1 MNLLIAIMGDSYEK
15 VKETERV
22 QALHERAK
30 IIVDMEIQH
39 PGWHEYPKYM
49 HIAEAADE
57 YGVPLPE
64 WAGITGR
71 VKQLLDQRIG
81 HAQKELESKVDAV
94 EERVG
99 QAQEELKERV
109 GQAQEELGSNID
121 AVEARVGQAQ
131 EKTELAISAM
141 QRQQSQISSKQVCCR
156 VLGATA

>member
-71 VKQLLDQRIG
+71 VKQLLDQRVG
-81 HAQKELESKVDAV
+81 QAQEELESKVDAV
-94 EERVG
+94 ED
-99 QAQEELKERV
+99 RV
-109 GQAQEELGSNID
+109 GQAQEELGSKVD
-121 AVEARVGQAQ
+121 AVEERVGQAQ

>member
-71 VKQLLDQRIG
+71 VKQLLDQRVG
-81 HAQKELESKVDAV
+81 H
-94 EERVG
+94 
-99 QAQEELKERV
+99 AQEELKERV
-109 GQAQEELGSNID
+109 GQAQEELESK
-121 AVEARVGQAQ
+121 VEEMVGQAQ

-141 QRQQSQISSKQVCCR
+141 QRQQVLQNSLRNCVCP
-156 VLGATA
+156 VF

>member
-22 QALHERAK
+22 HALHERAK
-30 IIVDMEIQH
+30 IIADMEIQH

-71 VKQLLDQRIG
+71 VKQLLDQR
-81 HAQKELESKVDAV
+81 
-94 EERVG
+94 VG

-109 GQAQEELGSNID
+109 GQAQEELGSKVD
-121 AVEARVGQAQ
+121 AVEERVGQAL

-141 QRQQSQISSKQVCCR
+141 QAQQSQMSSKQVLHNSRIYCVCP
-156 VLGATA
+156 VF

>member
-71 VKQLLDQRIG
+71 VKQLLDQRVG
-81 HAQKELESKVDAV
+81 HAQKEL
-94 EERVG
+94 
-99 QAQEELKERV
+99 KE
-109 GQAQEELGSNID
+109 
-121 AVEARVGQAQ
+121 AQ

-156 VLGATA
+156 VLGASA